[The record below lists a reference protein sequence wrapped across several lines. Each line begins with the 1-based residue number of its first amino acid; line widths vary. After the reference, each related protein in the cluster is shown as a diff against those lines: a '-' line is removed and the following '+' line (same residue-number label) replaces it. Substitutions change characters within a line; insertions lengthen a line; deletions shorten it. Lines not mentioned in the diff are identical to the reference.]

1 MRSEI
6 PRSKGSSLVP
16 PALTIDHLGAA
27 WGPVQVLWDV
37 SFVVDDGAS
46 TLVLGANGAGKS
58 TLLATL
64 VGLHEARGGSIS
76 MFGESVDRV
85 PAHRRARLGVAFMS
99 EQGIFP
105 SLSIRENLVLG
116 GLRLPSKER
125 TSRIDEVLAMFP
137 ELTDRLAEPAGSLS
151 GGQRKMVGIAKCL
164 MAAPRLL
171 IMDEPSAGLAPRI
184 VNEVID
190 RLRDLHGHG
199 ITLLVA
205 EQNVS
210 FLELATDVIV
220 LEGGRVRFCGSRD
233 TFEHDNQLREAFF
246 GLEGLQEL

>member
-1 MRSEI
+1 MA
-6 PRSKGSSLVP
+6 P
-16 PALTIDHLGAA
+16 PALTIDGLGAA
-27 WGPVQVLWDV
+27 WGPVQVLWDITFSV
-37 SFVVDDGAS
+37 EDGAA

-64 VGLHEARGGSIS
+64 VGLHEARGGSVS
-76 MFGESVDRV
+76 LFGESVDRV

-116 GLRLPSKER
+116 GLRLRQRER
-125 TSRIDEVLAMFP
+125 AARIDEVLAMFP
-137 ELTDRLAEPAGSLS
+137 ELADRLGEPAGSLS

-184 VNEVID
+184 VNEVIE
-190 RLRDLHGHG
+190 RLRDLHAQG

-220 LEGGRVRFCGSRD
+220 LEGGRVRFSGPRD
-233 TFEHDNQLREAFF
+233 AFEHDNQLREAFF